1 MKELREKL
9 CTLKSNIK
17 RIALT
22 LCLLLTVC
30 FSANSQPISRN
41 IIPSDST
48 KITHITITSDQLRT
62 ANLIFAEHKE
72 LSTLVPLLQQENTN
86 LRIINKS
93 WERTDSLRRSQLYQ
107 KNQIIA
113 QQSVELDKMEKS
125 MNTTL
130 ITTGSITGAAII
142 VTILCL
148 CLK

>member
-72 LSTLVPLLQQENTN
+72 LSTLVPLLQQENAN
-86 LRIINKS
+86 LRIVNKS